1 MNRQKRKTRIVYIAE
16 TLKNIIQKVYI
27 VLKVLNKVFADTIM
41 LKYAITILVTFGK
54 TTVTESIWVKEQ

>member
-54 TTVTESIWVKEQ
+54 TTATESI

>member
-27 VLKVLNKVFADTIM
+27 VLKVLNKVLADTIM

-54 TTVTESIWVKEQ
+54 TTVTESI

>member
-41 LKYAITILVTFGK
+41 L
-54 TTVTESIWVKEQ
+54 

>member
-54 TTVTESIWVKEQ
+54 TTATESIWVKEQ